1 MAKIVETATLVAEAT
16 GTTWARIEQ
25 GPFNVSISGLVDSI
39 VTFERSFDGGTTP
52 LVVDTFNADVEE
64 AGWEPEGCWYRLYI
78 QTGDYGTDD
87 VICRVS
93 QWLRGYSA
101 PGITS

>member
-1 MAKIVETATLVAEAT
+1 MAKALATATLVAEDT
-16 GTTWARIEQ
+16 GTAWVRIEQ
-25 GPFNVSISGLVDSI
+25 GPFNVSIQGLTDTT
-39 VTFERSFDGGTTP
+39 VTLERSFDEGTTP
-52 LVVDTFNADVEE
+52 LAVDTFDADVEE
-64 AGWEPEGCWYRLYI
+64 AGWEPEGCWYRLFI
-78 QTGDYGTDD
+78 QIGDYGTDD